1 MLEKYGKPSN
11 ILQNT
16 SLSDHSVKAKYEGS
30 QTLSHLFIYLEEYY
44 TKSICCFLSVQQ
56 IRTQLKCN
64 LNFVKYKLFFF
75 FFRIFNFFCQEHIQ
89 STLSLF
95 ITHFSFYFKRIHLK
109 SLFHCLLFLY
119 DEDFLH
125 WYSPSLN
132 INLKSHTEV

>member
-44 TKSICCFLSVQQ
+44 TKSICCFLFVQQ

-75 FFRIFNFFCQEHIQ
+75 FSESSISSVRNTSSQLYHYLLLIFL
-89 STLSLF
+89 STLKGFTLKA
-95 ITHFSFYFKRIHLK
+95 FSIVCYSYMMKI
-109 SLFHCLLFLY
+109 SYTGILL
-119 DEDFLH
+119 
-125 WYSPSLN
+125 
-132 INLKSHTEV
+132 V